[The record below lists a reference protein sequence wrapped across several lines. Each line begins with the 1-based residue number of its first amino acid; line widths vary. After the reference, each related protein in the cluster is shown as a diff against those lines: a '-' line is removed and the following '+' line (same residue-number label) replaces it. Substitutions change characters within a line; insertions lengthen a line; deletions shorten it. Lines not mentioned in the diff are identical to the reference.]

1 MSQANI
7 ALLVV
12 VIILVV
18 IMLVFAGVFLYLR
31 RSRHRDFAVMDGT
44 LRVRLKY
51 LTPTLTVCLCADRR
65 LLNHFSGKMLH

>member
-7 ALLVV
+7 VLLVV

-51 LTPTLTVCLCADRR
+51 
-65 LLNHFSGKMLH
+65 